1 MQPNHDDDTWQ
12 QPSAQDSKA
21 PHAVPPE
28 TPDAFPVV
36 SMSADIETPAPLD
49 PVPPV
54 QEASSVPDNSDQPV
68 RWQAKEYIHHERNTL
83 WFIVFGVIVVGLMAL
98 AIFLMDSISFAIL
111 VPVMAA
117 ALLVYINRPPR
128 VLDYTI
134 GRQGIHINDNLYSF
148 SEFKGFGVIR
158 DGEEYSVM
166 LIPTK
171 RFRPG
176 VVIYFPEDSGEAIV
190 DMLGARL
197 PMQTLHLD
205 IVDTVLRKLRI

>member
-12 QPSAQDSKA
+12 QPSEQDSKA
-21 PHAVPPE
+21 PHALGSSTPE
-28 TPDAFPVV
+28 SAPVV
-36 SMSADIETPAPLD
+36 SMTSDLDSPASLEDLAPEQSQD
-49 PVPPV
+49 PR
-54 QEASSVPDNSDQPV
+54 ALDQPV
-68 RWQAKEYIHHERNTL
+68 RWQAKEFIHHERNMV
-83 WFIVFGVIVVGLMAL
+83 WFVVFGVIVVALMAA

-128 VLDYTI
+128 VLEYTI
-134 GRQGIHINDNLYSF
+134 GRQGIYINDHLYSF
-148 SEFKGFGVIR
+148 AEFKGFGVIR

-166 LIPTK
+166 LIPVK

-197 PMQTLHLD
+197 PMLTLHLD
-205 IVDTVLRKLRI
+205 LVDLLLRKLRI

>member
-12 QPSAQDSKA
+12 QPSEQDSKA
-21 PHAVPPE
+21 PHALGSS
-28 TPDAFPVV
+28 TPDTIPVV
-36 SMSADIETPAPLD
+36 SMTSDLETPTPLQGTEPEQPLEAPA
-49 PVPPV
+49 P
-54 QEASSVPDNSDQPV
+54 QDQPV
-68 RWQAKEYIHHERNTL
+68 RWRAMEFIHHERNMV
-83 WFIVFGVIVVGLMAL
+83 WFIVFGVIVVALMAA

-128 VLDYTI
+128 TLEYTI
-134 GRQGIHINDNLYSF
+134 GRQGVYINDHLYPF
-148 SEFKGFGVIR
+148 GEFKGFGVIR

-166 LIPTK
+166 LIPVK

-197 PMQTLHLD
+197 PMLTLHLD
-205 IVDTVLRKLRI
+205 LVDVLLRKLRM

>member
-12 QPSAQDSKA
+12 QPSEQDSKA
-21 PHAVPPE
+21 PHALSSS
-28 TPDAFPVV
+28 TPDATPPV
-36 SMSADIETPAPLD
+36 SMASDLETPAPLQELPPERATED
-49 PVPPV
+49 PISP
-54 QEASSVPDNSDQPV
+54 DQPV
-68 RWQAKEYIHHERNTL
+68 RWQANEFIHHERNTI
-83 WFIVFGVIVVGLMAL
+83 WFIVFGVIVVAL
-98 AIFLMDSISFAIL
+98 TAAAIFLMDSLSFAIL

-128 VLDYTI
+128 TLEYTI
-134 GRQGIHINDNLYSF
+134 GRQGVYINDHLYSF

-166 LIPTK
+166 LIPIK

-197 PMQTLHLD
+197 PMLTLHLD
-205 IVDTVLRKLRI
+205 LVDILLRKLRI